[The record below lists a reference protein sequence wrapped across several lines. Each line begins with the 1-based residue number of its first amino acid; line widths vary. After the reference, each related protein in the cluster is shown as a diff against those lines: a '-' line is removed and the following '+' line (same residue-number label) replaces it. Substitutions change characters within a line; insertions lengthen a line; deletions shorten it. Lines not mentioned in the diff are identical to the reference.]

1 MTKWIHATP
10 TASSPEPLFFSLSIK
25 GACHCLSL
33 FPFIHPVIYPSPG
46 PQMSAFQPY
55 ISHYFSQ
62 TNMTFM
68 YLLRHR
74 WKQQICQH
82 SSNAILCSSHSIC
95 ALSLSLTSVIL
106 EAPKKRYDIC
116 VCWVLV
122 FAEDPWGGAE
132 DSLDFGQVHFFCSF
146 HQVNKPKQELS
157 SFNKQTNKKQ
167 RIIMYVYVM

>member
-10 TASSPEPLFFSLSIK
+10 TASSPEPLFSSLSIIV
-25 GACHCLSL
+25 ACHCLSV
-33 FPFIHPVIYPSPG
+33 FISIHSVIHPSPG

-106 EAPKKRYDIC
+106 EAPKKKYDIC
-116 VCWVLV
+116 VFWVLV
-122 FAEDPWGGAE
+122 FAEGPWGRAE
-132 DSLDFGQVHFFCSF
+132 DSLDSGQVHFFAVFRSMGPN
-146 HQVNKPKQELS
+146 QNSPL
-157 SFNKQTNKKQ
+157 
-167 RIIMYVYVM
+167 